1 MPVPLP
7 IVLPA
12 AAASLAYLNAK
23 SGFWYDYALIKAI
36 VKASIR
42 IRRGLRTDTINLFH
56 VLESHA
62 ESARYANKAFLI
74 FDGKTHSYAQT
85 YDKVLRYGH
94 WIKSR
99 FGVKPKDV
107 VAMDFENSDTFVF
120 VWFALW
126 AIGAKPAFI
135 NYNLTGKPLAHCI
148 GAAATR
154 LCLID
159 PAVASNVDE
168 ESVKSLP
175 NVAFVI
181 FTPEVEAEA
190 ASTAPVRSPN
200 ADRSDDAMSNMAMLI
215 YTSGTTGLP
224 KAAVVSWAKCIY
236 GGSIVETLLNRGGG
250 DIMYTVRTASFSI
263 IKCYQVRPITHM

>member
-23 SGFWYDYALIKAI
+23 SGFWYDFTQIKSI
-36 VKASIR
+36 VKATIR
-42 IRRGLRTDTINLFH
+42 IKRGLKNDTINLFYL
-56 VLESHA
+56 LESHA
-62 ESARYANKAFLI
+62 QSARYRNKAFLI
-74 FDGKTHSYAQT
+74 FDGKTYSYAQT
-85 YDKVLRYGH
+85 YDRVLRYGH
-94 WIKSR
+94 WIKTK
-99 FGVKPKDV
+99 FDVKPKDI
-107 VAMDFENSDTFVF
+107 VAMDFQNSDTFIF

-148 GAAATR
+148 EAASAK

-168 ESVKSLP
+168 ESVKNKLP
-175 NVAFVI
+175 HVNFVV
-181 FTPEVEAEA
+181 FTPEAEAEA
-190 ASTAPVRSPN
+190 ISTAPVRSPN
-200 ADRSDDAMSNMAMLI
+200 SDRSDDSMSNMAMLI

-224 KAAVVSWAKCIY
+224 KAAVVAWSKCIY
-236 GGSIVETLLNRGGG
+236 GGTIAETLLNRGGN
-250 DIMYTVRTASFSI
+250 DIMYTVRIVSSTSI
-263 IKCYQVRPITHM
+263 KRVSYSHI

>member
-23 SGFWYDYALIKAI
+23 SGFWYDYALIKSF

-42 IRRGLRTDTINLFH
+42 IRRGLRTDTINLFYA
-56 VLESHA
+56 LESHA
-62 ESARYANKAFLI
+62 QSARYANKAFLI
-74 FDGKTHSYAQT
+74 FDDRTHSYAQT

-94 WIKSR
+94 WIKTK

-126 AIGAKPAFI
+126 SIGAKPAFI

-148 GAAATR
+148 EAASTK

-159 PAVASNVDE
+159 PAVAANVDE

-175 NVAFVI
+175 NVNFVV
-181 FTPEVEAEA
+181 FTPEAEAEA

-200 ADRSDDAMSNMAMLI
+200 VDRTDDAMSNMAMLI

-250 DIMYTVRTASFSI
+250 DIMYTVRTCLILFHY
-263 IKCYQVRPITHM
+263 IKSVS